1 MNLLNSIQ
9 NTVLA
14 GACAAAILGAPAA
27 MAQAFFHV
35 DVDTTALS
43 GNPSAPFSLDF
54 QLIDGGS
61 AGAVNTVVL
70 SNFTFGGGAPA
81 GSPNLTG
88 GATGSLASTV
98 TLTDA
103 SSSNFN
109 EFFQE
114 FTLGTSIGFDVS
126 ITLHDETGA
135 PDGFSV
141 SLLDSSLSNITTTGP
156 GDSLIYASITSTF
169 AVGDVVNSSGTG
181 SFDGVTTAVPEP
193 SEYGIAFAALMGG
206 FLLARRR
213 ANRG

>member
-1 MNLLNSIQ
+1 MNLLNSFK
-9 NTVLA
+9 NTILA
-14 GACAAAILGAPAA
+14 GACSAAILGAPAA

-35 DVDTTALS
+35 DVDTTVLS
-43 GNPSAPFSLDF
+43 GNSSAPFSLDF

-70 SNFTFGGGAPA
+70 SNFTFGGGAA
-81 GSPNLTG
+81 TGSPNLTG

-103 SSSNFN
+103 SNSNFN

-141 SLLDSSLSNITTTGP
+141 SILDSSLSNITTSGP
-156 GDSLIYASITSTF
+156 GDSLVYASITSILS
-169 AVGDVVNSSGTG
+169 VGDLVNSHGTG

-193 SEYGIAFAALMGG
+193 SEYGIAFAGLLGG

>member
-27 MAQAFFHV
+27 SAQAFFHV
-35 DVDTTALS
+35 DVDTTALA
-43 GNPSAPFSLDF
+43 GNPSAPFALDF

-70 SNFTFGGGAPA
+70 SNFTFGGGAPF
-81 GSPNLTG
+81 GSATFFG
-88 GATGSLASTV
+88 GATGSLATSV

-103 SSSNFN
+103 SNSNFN
-109 EFFQE
+109 EFFQQ
-114 FTLGTSIGFDVS
+114 FILGTSIGFDVS

-156 GDSLIYASITSTF
+156 GDSLIYASITSTLS
-169 AVGDVVNSSGTG
+169 AGDVVNSNGTG
-181 SFDGVTTAVPEP
+181 SFAGVTTAVPEP